1 MSARSREEIRYY
13 EDKNIHLFIPIFLR
27 MGRLKRRAEK
37 YESIGSKSP
46 AVGIASSSGLINK

>member
-27 MGRLKRRAEK
+27 LKRRAEK

-46 AVGIASSSGLINK
+46 AVGIVSSSGLINK